1 MGENLASHSGT
12 SGPGP
17 VHQLSTADAARG
29 GTVEPANAPRAER
42 DRPQSQQEPRSE
54 RYELRDPR
62 HEVTYHAKTFGEMA
76 ARAEQLRASRFTEID
91 ADGTR
96 TPIRKVDGRWQ
107 RGNMLPALMRPAPDL
122 LTTLDNGP
130 ELGVDPL
137 ATQAT
142 APPKVASRIDKVGTK
157 AQAKID
163 AQAER
168 AAMVARI
175 ESSLQERYIIK
186 RAPISLGEV
195 AIGSTEYRF
204 RGDSSRVAF
213 TESNLRLTTD
223 TNSPSVARSMVD
235 LALARGWKGLRVS
248 GADDFRRLIWLEA
261 SIRGVK
267 AVGYEPNLGDMS
279 LLRREREARQ
289 FNRIEPTQDAANTPV
304 PQGQASVGE
313 KPSARGGSRKV
324 LIAAID
330 AILVEKKVPEAKR
343 QAVLAA
349 AEQQLAQMARRGHV
363 PKVKVYDRS
372 AERSAQVSTPA
383 PDLSRQQD
391 RQQDR
396 APTPPVR

>member
-1 MGENLASHSGT
+1 MEENPT
-12 SGPGP
+12 S
-17 VHQLSTADAARG
+17 RG

-42 DRPQSQQEPRSE
+42 NRPQSQLEPRSE
-54 RYELRDPR
+54 RYELRDLR
-62 HEVTYHAKTFGEMA
+62 HEVTYHAKTFAEMA
-76 ARAEQLRASRFTEID
+76 ARAEQLGASRFTEID
-91 ADGTR
+91 ADGAR
-96 TPIRKVDGRWQ
+96 TPIRKVDGKWQ
-107 RGNMLPALMRPAPDL
+107 RGSFLPALTRPAPDPR
-122 LTTLDNGP
+122 TTLDNGP

-137 ATQAT
+137 AAKAT
-142 APPKVASRIDKVGTK
+142 AVPKNASRTDKPGTT
-157 AQAKID
+157 AQAKTD

-186 RAPISLGEV
+186 RAPISLGDV
-195 AIGSTEYRF
+195 ATGSTEYRF

-213 TESNLRLTTD
+213 IESNLRLTTD

-235 LALARGWKGLRVS
+235 LAQARGWQGLRVS
-248 GADDFRRLIWLEA
+248 GSDDFCRQVWLEA

-267 AVGYEPNLGDMS
+267 ALGYEPNLGDIS
-279 LLRREREARQ
+279 LLRREREVRQ
-289 FNRIEPTQDAANTPV
+289 FNRIEPTQDAANTTAL
-304 PQGQASVGE
+304 QGQASAGE
-313 KPSARGGSRKV
+313 KPSARSGSRKV

-372 AERSAQVSTPA
+372 AERSAQVA
-383 PDLSRQQD
+383 AQPDLSRQQD

-396 APTPPVR
+396 APPPPVR